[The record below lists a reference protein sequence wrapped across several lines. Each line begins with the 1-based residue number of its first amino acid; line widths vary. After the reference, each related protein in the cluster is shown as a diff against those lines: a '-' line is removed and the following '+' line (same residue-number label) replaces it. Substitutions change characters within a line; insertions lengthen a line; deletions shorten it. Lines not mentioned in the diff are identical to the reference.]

1 MASLLINAAADL
13 LKALLPTLLSFLWEK
28 AHEPTTVEDA
38 KTDDA
43 RRARLLAAIR
53 LQRNAGGN
61 DPHNP
66 ATPAG

>member
-1 MASLLINAAADL
+1 MATILITVAADL

-53 LQRNAGGN
+53 LRRSAGGD

-66 ATPAG
+66 APPIG